1 MIERIRSLN
10 IHNAKTVVSA
20 FHHFANQSMTPQETV
35 YNLEKCIHDKKDPL
49 LYIAEAFRE
58 ALHFRGNFRPYVS
71 NTLKNEL
78 STLHIGNEIPDLFDA
93 WDGRLLNAEN
103 DLLVVNNVIP
113 KVVQGVMS
121 ILFVN
126 QTSPSDAINQI
137 KAGDFVSAV
146 KTLSSSGNM
155 SAYDFYKW
163 NNILR
168 IADLAGSDLKDS
180 GIVINSSEFDF
191 DWFLRFFDVAGNIR
205 AEDMRQLWAR
215 VLAGEIEHPGSF
227 SLRTVEVLRNM
238 SQAEALAFK
247 NASSLVLEET
257 DGSQF
262 LFCDSD
268 LSDYTINQRHGLGM
282 EDILLLEEAGLISA
296 LRVSNEIEVGESA
309 DGFFNGGGLALIFE
323 SDGENA
329 SFQYKSYPLSQVARQ
344 LLPIVQEEAD
354 DGYLTDLGKVL
365 RDDLSQIEVGVYR
378 VLNREGND
386 IELDLDNNLLDS

>member
-1 MIERIRSLN
+1 
-10 IHNAKTVVSA
+10 
-20 FHHFANQSMTPQETV
+20 
-35 YNLEKCIHDKKDPL
+35 
-49 LYIAEAFRE
+49 
-58 ALHFRGNFRPYVS
+58 
-71 NTLKNEL
+71 
-78 STLHIGNEIPDLFDA
+78 
-93 WDGRLLNAEN
+93 
-103 DLLVVNNVIP
+103 
-113 KVVQGVMS
+113 
-121 ILFVN
+121 
-126 QTSPSDAINQI
+126 
-137 KAGDFVSAV
+137 
-146 KTLSSSGNM
+146 M

-191 DWFLRFFDVAGNIR
+191 DWFLRFFDAAGNIR

-238 SQAEALAFK
+238 SQAETLAFK

-282 EDILLLEEAGLISA
+282 EDILLLEEA
-296 LRVSNEIEVGESA
+296 
-309 DGFFNGGGLALIFE
+309 
-323 SDGENA
+323 
-329 SFQYKSYPLSQVARQ
+329 
-344 LLPIVQEEAD
+344 D

>member
-1 MIERIRSLN
+1 M
-10 IHNAKTVVSA
+10 
-20 FHHFANQSMTPQETV
+20 
-35 YNLEKCIHDKKDPL
+35 
-49 LYIAEAFRE
+49 
-58 ALHFRGNFRPYVS
+58 
-71 NTLKNEL
+71 
-78 STLHIGNEIPDLFDA
+78 
-93 WDGRLLNAEN
+93 
-103 DLLVVNNVIP
+103 VNNVIP

-191 DWFLRFFDVAGNIR
+191 DWFLRFFDAAGNIR

-282 EDILLLEEAGLISA
+282 EDILL
-296 LRVSNEIEVGESA
+296 
-309 DGFFNGGGLALIFE
+309 
-323 SDGENA
+323 
-329 SFQYKSYPLSQVARQ
+329 
-344 LLPIVQEEAD
+344 QEEAD

>member
-1 MIERIRSLN
+1 
-10 IHNAKTVVSA
+10 
-20 FHHFANQSMTPQETV
+20 
-35 YNLEKCIHDKKDPL
+35 
-49 LYIAEAFRE
+49 
-58 ALHFRGNFRPYVS
+58 
-71 NTLKNEL
+71 
-78 STLHIGNEIPDLFDA
+78 
-93 WDGRLLNAEN
+93 
-103 DLLVVNNVIP
+103 
-113 KVVQGVMS
+113 
-121 ILFVN
+121 
-126 QTSPSDAINQI
+126 
-137 KAGDFVSAV
+137 
-146 KTLSSSGNM
+146 
-155 SAYDFYKW
+155 
-163 NNILR
+163 
-168 IADLAGSDLKDS
+168 
-180 GIVINSSEFDF
+180 
-191 DWFLRFFDVAGNIR
+191 
-205 AEDMRQLWAR
+205 MRQLWAR

-296 LRVSNEIEVGESA
+296 LRASNEIEVGESA
-309 DGFFNGGGLALIFE
+309 DGFFHGGGLALIFE

-329 SFQYKSYPLSQVARQ
+329 SFQYKSYPLSQIARQ

-354 DGYLTDLGKVL
+354 DGYLTNLGKIL

>member
-1 MIERIRSLN
+1 M
-10 IHNAKTVVSA
+10 
-20 FHHFANQSMTPQETV
+20 
-35 YNLEKCIHDKKDPL
+35 
-49 LYIAEAFRE
+49 
-58 ALHFRGNFRPYVS
+58 S

-93 WDGRLLNAEN
+93 WDGGLLNAEN

-191 DWFLRFFDVAGNIR
+191 DWFLRFFDAAGNIR
-205 AEDMRQLWAR
+205 AEDMRQL
-215 VLAGEIEHPGSF
+215 
-227 SLRTVEVLRNM
+227 
-238 SQAEALAFK
+238 
-247 NASSLVLEET
+247 
-257 DGSQF
+257 
-262 LFCDSD
+262 
-268 LSDYTINQRHGLGM
+268 
-282 EDILLLEEAGLISA
+282 
-296 LRVSNEIEVGESA
+296 
-309 DGFFNGGGLALIFE
+309 
-323 SDGENA
+323 
-329 SFQYKSYPLSQVARQ
+329 
-344 LLPIVQEEAD
+344 
-354 DGYLTDLGKVL
+354 
-365 RDDLSQIEVGVYR
+365 
-378 VLNREGND
+378 
-386 IELDLDNNLLDS
+386 